1 LYHSC
6 DSNAA
11 AGSGILHTFR
21 GFRSDESLKTNTEIS
36 AIRGRWMRIVVSA
49 CTATSAAG
57 KGLAELRR
65 SIVERNSGLR
75 HNDLDD
81 CAIDTWIGRVSGLE
95 DTNLPA
101 RFRNLDSRNNRLAWM
116 GLQQDGFLTSLQ
128 KVVDRVGSSRVGVVM
143 GTSTS
148 SIGRTEEAYA
158 SLEASGTMAQN
169 YRQPGVHNLH
179 SPGIFVAAATGLEGP
194 SVTISTACSS
204 SAKVFAT
211 ASRWI
216 RHDVADA
223 VLVGGVD
230 SLCLSTLYGF
240 NSLQLVSASQCR
252 PFDVQRDGINIG
264 EAAGFAVLAREEL
277 APDAEFLLLGYGES
291 SDAWHMSHPHPEGT
305 GALLAI
311 DRALQCSRLE
321 ARDIDYINMHGTAS
335 RANDLSETCALAE
348 RFPQRTSASSSKG
361 WTGHTLGAAGI
372 LEAVIT
378 LDAMKQGLVPGT
390 LNCETP
396 DPEFRFPVLK
406 ENLRRSLWYAMTSSF
421 GFGGNNAVLIFGR
434 AGE

>member
-1 LYHSC
+1 
-6 DSNAA
+6 
-11 AGSGILHTFR
+11 
-21 GFRSDESLKTNTEIS
+21 
-36 AIRGRWMRIVVSA
+36 MRIVVSA

-57 KGLAELRR
+57 KGLVELRR

-75 HNDLDD
+75 HNDLAG
-81 CAIDTWIGRVSGLE
+81 CGIDTWIGRVSGLE
-95 DTNLPA
+95 DTDLPA
-101 RFRNLDSRNNRLAWM
+101 RLRNLDSRNNRLAWM
-116 GLQQDGFLTSLQ
+116 GLQQDGLLAFLQALI
-128 KVVDRVGSSRVGVVM
+128 DRVGSERIGIVM

-158 SLEASGTMAQN
+158 GLEESGAMAPA
-169 YRQPGVHNLH
+169 YRQPEVHNLH
-179 SPGIFVAAATGLEGP
+179 SPGIFVAAATGLDGP
-194 SVTISTACSS
+194 SVTLSTACSS

-211 ASRWI
+211 AARWI
-216 RHDVADA
+216 RHGVAEA

-230 SLCLSTLYGF
+230 SLCLSILYGF
-240 NSLQLVSASQCR
+240 NSLQLVSSSPCR
-252 PFDVQRDGINIG
+252 PFDVDRDGINIG
-264 EAAGFAVLAREEL
+264 EAAGFAILTREEL
-277 APDAEFLLLGYGES
+277 APEAEFQLLGYGES

-311 DRALQCSRLE
+311 DRALQSSRLE

-335 RANDLSETCALAE
+335 RANDLAETYALAE
-348 RFPQRTSASSSKG
+348 RFPQRTSASSTKG

-378 LDAMKQGLVPGT
+378 LDAMRHGLLPGT
-390 LNCETP
+390 LNCQTP

-406 ENLRRSLWYAMTSSF
+406 ENLPRPLRYAMSSSF